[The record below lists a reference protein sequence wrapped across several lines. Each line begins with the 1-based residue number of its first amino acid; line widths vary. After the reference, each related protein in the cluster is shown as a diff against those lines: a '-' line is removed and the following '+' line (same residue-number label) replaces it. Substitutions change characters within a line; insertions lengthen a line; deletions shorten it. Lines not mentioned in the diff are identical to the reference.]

1 MKTIKNL
8 LSIFVFITSLTFV
21 SCTDEPIEPSLL
33 NENPDLSELLPI
45 ITTTTVTNTVSTS
58 AVSGGTI
65 TTDGGY
71 AITAKGVV
79 YGIAHN
85 PTLSDSKTN
94 DGIGSTNFVSVM
106 NNLTPATVYY
116 IRAYATNTH
125 GTSYGNEV
133 VITTE
138 AASHLPVLT
147 SAAITNNIYP
157 RATTGGDVTADG
169 GSAVISRGVV
179 WGITANPTVPSTN
192 KTIDGLGI
200 GAFVSTIANLNV
212 APGSTVYLR
221 AYATNAYGTAYGNEI
236 TFTAAL
242 DLADYSPAIMS
253 ANINGVQFDNMK
265 PYLYDQ
271 TGIDVQVLNNS
282 APIGAPRYLKIQGV
296 TNDNLNS
303 LTEISLYIPNN
314 HWAVGTYPLTEKTN
328 LTTSLLSQAQVD
340 LPNVAGSPV
349 ATITAGSFTIT
360 EFNITTRRIKGTFTL
375 SYTTNLNPGVTYQI
389 TTGTINYGLDASYIQ

>member
-1 MKTIKNL
+1 MKTIKKL
-8 LSIFVFITSLTFV
+8 LSIFATIVAFTFV
-21 SCTDEPIEPSLL
+21 SCTNEPIEPSLL
-33 NENPDLSELLPI
+33 SESPDLSALLPVV
-45 ITTTTVTNTVSTS
+45 TTTTVTNTVSTS

-79 YGIAHN
+79 FGLDHN
-85 PTLSDSKTN
+85 PTLSDSKTE
-94 DGIGSTNFVSVM
+94 DGIGSTNFASVL

-133 VITTE
+133 VITTGS
-138 AASHLPVLT
+138 AAHLPVLT
-147 SAAITNNIYP
+147 TAAITHNIYP
-157 RATTGGDVTADG
+157 RATSGGDITADG
-169 GSAVISRGVV
+169 GSAVTSRGVV
-179 WGITANPTVPSTN
+179 WGLTVNPTVPSTN
-192 KTIDGLGI
+192 KTTNGTGI
-200 GAFVSTIANLNV
+200 GAFVSSITNLNV
-212 APGSTVYLR
+212 APGATVYLR

-236 TFTAAL
+236 TFSAAA
-242 DLADYSPAIMS
+242 DLADYTPALMT
-253 ANINGVQFDNMK
+253 ANINGVQYDHMK

-271 TGIDVQVLNNS
+271 TGIDVQVLNNN
-282 APIGAPRYLKIQGV
+282 APAGAPRYLKIQGV

-303 LTEISLYIPNN
+303 LTEISLYIPDN

-340 LPNVAGSPV
+340 LPNVAGSPI

-375 SYTTNLNPGVTYQI
+375 SYQTSTSPGTTYQI
-389 TTGTINYGLDASYIQ
+389 TGGTINYGLDASYIH